1 MELKRCLQN
10 HKTMAITI
18 KFISNGIFMLARKSL
33 FYVHKYDCLCQ
44 LYILTMK
51 LSNFPKP
58 CLTIGIKFQLYIG
71 NQSWSSNEI
80 AQEIYV

>member
-1 MELKRCLQN
+1 MQN
-10 HKTMAITI
+10 PKIMVITI
-18 KFISNGIFMLARKSL
+18 RFISNGISMLVRKSL

-58 CLTIGIKFQLYIG
+58 CLTIGNKFQLYIG
-71 NQSWSSNEI
+71 NQSLSSNEI
-80 AQEIYV
+80 AQEICV

>member
-1 MELKRCLQN
+1 
-10 HKTMAITI
+10 MAITI
-18 KFISNGIFMLARKSL
+18 IFISNDISMLARKSP

-58 CLTIGIKFQLYIG
+58 CLTVGNKFQLYIG
-71 NQSWSSNEI
+71 NQSLSSNEI
-80 AQEIYV
+80 AQEICV